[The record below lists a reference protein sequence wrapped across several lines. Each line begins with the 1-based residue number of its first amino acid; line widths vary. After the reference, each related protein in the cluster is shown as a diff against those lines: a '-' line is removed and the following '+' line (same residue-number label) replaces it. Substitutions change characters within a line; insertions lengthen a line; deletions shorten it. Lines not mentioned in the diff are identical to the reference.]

1 MKIPIKVLTEI
12 KAILNTGYLSTGTGL
27 IVSGKDDCIEW
38 HDNNGIN
45 TPYLV
50 SWINKE

>member
-12 KAILNTGYLSTGTGL
+12 VEPIGPPLQPEDANTLW
-27 IVSGKDDCIEW
+27 DIEW

-45 TPYLV
+45 SPYLV
-50 SWINKE
+50 RWINKE